1 MIVLTAGSTALSRLM
16 RPDQQTREPMKS
28 GVAQEKAAPTQRA
41 ARLPQT

>member
-16 RPDQQTREPMKS
+16 RPDPQTRSQMKP
-28 GVAQEKAAPTQRA
+28 GVDQEKAAPTQRA